1 MMPPESP
8 EPRRRVEGNVVRI
21 PTAFETRVRL
31 MIIAEAKLEAREAV
45 KKKLKSEGVRVSLL
59 SASTITRHADE

>member
-8 EPRRRVEGNVVRI
+8 EPRRCVEGNVVRI

-31 MIIAEAKLEAREAV
+31 MIIAEAKLEARAV